1 MGRLFMRLVYN
12 LHYVAGESLRSPV
25 DYFITSFQKTS
36 KKSYPQKVLL
46 EGTRMHQPLIRGE
59 NISVEGE

>member
-1 MGRLFMRLVYN
+1 MRLVYN
-12 LHYVAGESLRSPV
+12 LHYVTGESLWSPV
-25 DYFITSFQKTS
+25 DYFITFFKKTS

-46 EGTRMHQPLIRGE
+46 EGTRRLKPLIRGK